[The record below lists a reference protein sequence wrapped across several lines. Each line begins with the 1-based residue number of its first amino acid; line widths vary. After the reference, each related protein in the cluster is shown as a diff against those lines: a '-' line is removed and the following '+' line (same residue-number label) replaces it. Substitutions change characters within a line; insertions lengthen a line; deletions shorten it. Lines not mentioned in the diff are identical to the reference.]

1 VKELCANRAQQQ
13 YDARAGQKNIV
24 LKARQMG
31 ISTWIAARFFLDVIT
46 NKGLLAVQVAHDQ
59 QAAEEIFRIV
69 HRFWANLPEEWRTG
83 ALRPSRS
90 NIRQIVFPHL
100 DSEYRVESA
109 ADLEAGRGL
118 TIQRLHLSEVARW
131 PGRADETLAGLR
143 AAVAPQG
150 EIVIESTPR
159 GAAGTFYREWQ
170 SAADTGYVT
179 HFFPWWIEESYRR
192 PAKYLRPNA
201 EEQELMRVHGLAREQ
216 IAYRRELVANYRG
229 LAPQEFAEDPESCF
243 LASGL
248 CVFDIETID
257 TRLKNCEEY
266 EEGEG
271 TLHFLPARRDKE
283 YVVAVDTAGGS
294 PRGDYACIQVI
305 DMEGAAQCA
314 EYRGHEAP
322 RRVAE
327 IAVALAREYNNAVLA
342 IEVNGT
348 SGGETNAYARMQGY
362 EYLYDDGRGFKT
374 DVITRPAMISLVGE
388 AVIAE
393 PCPFQ
398 SKRLLRELRTF
409 VRNDADRAEAAPG
422 EHDDTVMA
430 MGIALYVRQRLAQD
444 QRRKRVN

>member
-1 VKELCANRAQQQ
+1 MKELHANRAQQQ

-69 HRFWANLPEEWRTG
+69 HRFWANLPNEEWRTG

-192 PAKYLRPNA
+192 PAKYLRPNGG
-201 EEQELMRVHGLAREQ
+201 EQELMRVLGLDREQ

-243 LASGL
+243 PRVRA
-248 CVFDIETID
+248 V
-257 TRLKNCEEY
+257 RLRCGNDRHALEE
-266 EEGEG
+266 
-271 TLHFLPARRDKE
+271 L
-283 YVVAVDTAGGS
+283 
-294 PRGDYACIQVI
+294 
-305 DMEGAAQCA
+305 
-314 EYRGHEAP
+314 
-322 RRVAE
+322 
-327 IAVALAREYNNAVLA
+327 
-342 IEVNGT
+342 
-348 SGGETNAYARMQGY
+348 
-362 EYLYDDGRGFKT
+362 
-374 DVITRPAMISLVGE
+374 
-388 AVIAE
+388 
-393 PCPFQ
+393 
-398 SKRLLRELRTF
+398 
-409 VRNDADRAEAAPG
+409 
-422 EHDDTVMA
+422 
-430 MGIALYVRQRLAQD
+430 
-444 QRRKRVN
+444 